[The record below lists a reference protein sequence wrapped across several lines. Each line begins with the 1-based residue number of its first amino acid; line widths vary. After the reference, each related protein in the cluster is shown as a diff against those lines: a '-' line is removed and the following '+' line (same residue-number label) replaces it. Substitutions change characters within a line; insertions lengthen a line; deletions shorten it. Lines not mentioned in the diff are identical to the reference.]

1 MVIGVNRGALSRAC
15 PARGK
20 SVAFSRRGTLLLA
33 MTIGLSFAAA
43 DAVAA
48 RIRLQVETPDG
59 PAFYV
64 YLARPVGLAVDSPI
78 VIAVP
83 DAAAPVKAQLSDW
96 YPLAEAHEFLVAVP
110 ELPFPAVATGAV
122 LDAIFATVRGR
133 FGMTADRFSVYG
145 HAAGAHYVQQSLL
158 LQPQPQVARVVL
170 AAPDSYTLPDFELP
184 PPQGLAGTAVTPE
197 QLRRYLQI
205 ALTVLFG
212 DEDRGPETE
221 GDPITPGAAGEV
233 LLRFAEGEAFLA
245 AGRTAAARMEVPFGW
260 RLVTVPGAGDVNR
273 ELACAAVP
281 YLLGEM

>member
-1 MVIGVNRGALSRAC
+1 
-15 PARGK
+15 
-20 SVAFSRRGTLLLA
+20 VAFRRRGTLLLA
-33 MTIGLSFAAA
+33 VAIGLSFAAA

-64 YLARPVGLAVDSPI
+64 YLARPVGLAANSPI

-110 ELPFPAVATGAV
+110 ELPSPAVANAAV

-145 HAAGAHYVQQSLL
+145 HAAGARYLQKWLL

-170 AAPDSYTLPDFELP
+170 AAPDRYTLPDFELP

-197 QLRRYLQI
+197 QLRRFLQM

-212 DEDRGPETE
+212 AEDREPDAD
-221 GDPITPGAAGEV
+221 GDPITPAVAGEV
-233 LLRFAEGEAFLA
+233 PQRFAEGEAFLA
-245 AGRTAAARMEVPFGW
+245 AGRTAAARLDVPFGW

-281 YLLGEM
+281 YLLGDL